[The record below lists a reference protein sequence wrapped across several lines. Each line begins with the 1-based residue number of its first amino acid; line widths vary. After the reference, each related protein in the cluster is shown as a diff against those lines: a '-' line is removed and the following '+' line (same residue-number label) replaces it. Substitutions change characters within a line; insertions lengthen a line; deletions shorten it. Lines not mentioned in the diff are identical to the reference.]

1 MDLPPF
7 QALFED
13 NRTDVYAFLVALV
26 GSQDAEDCWQETW
39 LSALRS
45 YPKLKDSSNLRS
57 WVMTIAHRKALDA
70 LRRRR
75 RREPQLSAEVPD
87 AASEP
92 SSDHEPVLWALLRRL
107 PPKQR
112 SAVFLRVV
120 GDMKYVE
127 VASIMDC
134 SEDAARQSARQGLN
148 KLREELRT

>member
-7 QALFED
+7 QVLFED

-45 YPKLKDSSNLRS
+45 YPKLRDSSNLRS
-57 WVMTIAHRKALDA
+57 WVMTIAHRKGLDA
-70 LRRRR
+70 LRRRHR
-75 RREPQLSAEVPD
+75 DPRPSAEVPD

-112 SAVFLRVV
+112 SAVFLRIV
-120 GDMKYVE
+120 GDMKYAE
-127 VASIMDC
+127 VASILAC

>member
-7 QALFED
+7 QSLFED
-13 NRTDVYAFLVALV
+13 NRNDVYAFLVALV

-45 YPKLKDSSNLRS
+45 YPKLRDSSNLRS
-57 WVMTIAHRKALDA
+57 WVMTIAHRKGVDA
-70 LRRRR
+70 LRRRHR
-75 RREPQLSAEVPD
+75 DPQLSAEVPD
-87 AASEP
+87 VASEP
-92 SSDHEPVLWALLRRL
+92 SPDHEPVLWALMRRL

-120 GDMKYVE
+120 GDMKYAE
-127 VASIMDC
+127 VASILDC

>member
-7 QALFED
+7 QSLFED
-13 NRTDVYAFLVALV
+13 SRSDVYAFLVAMV

-45 YPKLKDSSNLRS
+45 YPKLKDASNLRS
-57 WVMTIAHRKALDA
+57 WVMTIAHRKGLDA
-70 LRRRR
+70 LRRRSS
-75 RREPQLSAEVPD
+75 EPHPTERVPD
-87 AASEP
+87 SVSHASA
-92 SSDHEPVLWALLRRL
+92 DHEPLLWAKLGSL

-112 SAVFLRVV
+112 SSVFLRVV
-120 GDMKYVE
+120 GDMTYAE
-127 VASIMDC
+127 VASILNC

>member
-7 QALFED
+7 QALFD
-13 NRTDVYAFLVALV
+13 DSRTNVYAFLVALV

-45 YPKLKDSSNLRS
+45 YPKLKDASNLRS

-70 LRRRR
+70 LRRRSSDPR
-75 RREPQLSAEVPD
+75 PSDRVPD
-87 AASEP
+87 SVSNP
-92 SSDHEPVLWALLRRL
+92 SADHEPLVWAKLRGL

-112 SAVFLRVV
+112 SSVFLRVV
-120 GDMKYVE
+120 GDLTYAE
-127 VASIMDC
+127 VASILDC

-148 KLREELRT
+148 KLREELRA

>member
-13 NRTDVYAFLVALV
+13 SRADVYAFLVTMV

-45 YPKLKDSSNLRS
+45 YPKLKDASNLRS

-75 RREPQLSAEVPD
+75 SEPRPSDPVPD
-87 AASEP
+87 SVSAP
-92 SSDHEPVLWALLRRL
+92 SADHEPVLWAKLRGL

-120 GDMKYVE
+120 GDMTYAE
-127 VASIMDC
+127 VASILDC
-134 SEDAARQSARQGLN
+134 SEDAARQSARQGLS

>member
-26 GSQDAEDCWQETW
+26 GSQEAEDCWQETW

-45 YPKLKDSSNLRS
+45 YPNLKDSSNLRS
-57 WVMTIAHRKALDA
+57 WVMTIAHRKGLDA
-70 LRRRR
+70 LRRR

-87 AASEP
+87 AASGP
-92 SSDHEPVLWALLRRL
+92 GSDHEPVLWRLLHRL

-120 GDMKYVE
+120 GDMKYAE
-127 VASIMDC
+127 LASILDC
-134 SEDAARQSARQGLN
+134 SEAAARQSARQGLN
-148 KLREELRT
+148 RLRKELGT